1 MECTCIRHTELPHT
15 SRLFAD
21 FVYHFD
27 RVHSFYPHHFLNPGS
42 YAEAAREMRFPGGR
56 RAALVEA
63 LAIQNGD
70 SESLRRLAEPETVAV
85 VTGQQ
90 VGLFSGPA
98 YTLYKALTAVRL
110 ARRLSSRGIP
120 AVPVFWLA
128 TEDHDFAEIGRFWT
142 FDSGFRTVALD
153 APAPSVTGGP
163 VGDLPLVD
171 PPIDGLRRAIGGLP
185 HGEEVAALVAAA
197 YSPGATLG
205 SAFRTLLQKLL
216 EPYGLLFVDP
226 MLPAIRELAAPF
238 LAAAIP
244 RAGELTA
251 HLLERNRQLADAGY
265 HAQVHL
271 EEHTSLFFLLE
282 NGQRVHFKRKG
293 DRYFTNGRSWSAE
306 ELAANAAHLSPNAL
320 LRPVVQDSI
329 LPTVAYIGGP
339 AELAYLAQSEVI
351 YREVLG
357 RMPVV
362 LPRAGFT
369 LVDSRSAKLM
379 KRYGLELRHLFE
391 GDEAVR
397 DRIASVL
404 LPPAVAAAIREAKA
418 ATHTALEG
426 LSRTLASFDS
436 TLDAA
441 LSKSRGKIGHQLTKI
456 ERKVHREAVRRD
468 QRASDDAGYLMSL
481 LYPEKHLQERLYSIV
496 PFLARHGLDLVDRV
510 YESIDE
516 SCPDHR
522 LLIV

>member
-1 MECTCIRHTELPHT
+1 MECTCIRHTDLPHT
-15 SRLFAD
+15 TRLFAD

-27 RVHSFYPHHFLNPGS
+27 RVHSFYPHHFLDPDA
-42 YAEAAREMRFPGGR
+42 YAAAASEIRFPDDR
-56 RAALVEA
+56 RAALVDA
-63 LAIQNGD
+63 LRIQNDD
-70 SESLRRLAEPETVAV
+70 SDSLARMAQPGTVAV

-110 ARRLSSRGIP
+110 ARDLSDRGVP

-128 TEDHDFAEIGRFWT
+128 TEDHDFAEISRCWT
-142 FDSGFRTVALD
+142 FDGAYRPLALD
-153 APAPSVTGGP
+153 APAQAPLGGP
-163 VGDLPLVD
+163 VGDLPLGKT
-171 PPIDGLRRAIGGLP
+171 PTEELRRALTAFP
-185 HGEEVAALVAAA
+185 YGEQVAEMVAEA
-197 YSPGATLG
+197 YAPGATFG
-205 SAFRTLLQKLL
+205 SAFRALLHQLVDR
-216 EPYGLLFVDP
+216 YGLLFVDP

-238 LAAAIP
+238 LAQAVP
-244 RAGELTA
+244 RAGELTT
-251 HLLERNRQLADAGY
+251 HLLERNRQLTDAGY
-265 HAQVHL
+265 HAQVHV

-282 NGQRVHFKRKG
+282 NGQRVHLKRKG
-293 DRYFTNGRSWSAE
+293 DVYHANGRTWTTP

-369 LVDSRSAKLM
+369 LLDSRSVKLL
-379 KRYGLELRHLFE
+379 KRYRLELKDLFE

-404 LPPAVAAAIREAKA
+404 VPPAVTAAIRDSKA
-418 ATHTALEG
+418 AMHQALET
-426 LSRTLASFDS
+426 LSKSLVSFDS

-441 LSKSRGKIGHQLTKI
+441 LTASRRKIGHQVTRI
-456 ERKVHREAVRRD
+456 ERKAHREAVRRD
-468 QRASDDAGYLMSL
+468 QRASDDAAFLMSL

-496 PFLARHGLDLVDRV
+496 PYLAMHGPDLVEHI
-510 YESIDE
+510 YENIDVG
-516 SCPDHR
+516 CPDHR